1 MAEVLRFDPQG
12 GQPGLIRYAAQNI
25 YQNVNVG
32 RAKGKAYLE
41 RLCDDLSDMLGLG
54 DRNRMLVEA
63 ADAEFPTEQSVE
75 ASKAGSIK
83 KAVDLSPR
91 EQSQLWALN

>member
-1 MAEVLRFDPQG
+1 M
-12 GQPGLIRYAAQNI
+12 
-25 YQNVNVG
+25 NVG

-91 EQSQLWALN
+91 ERIAALGTELTAFPTWCTRPVRWAR